1 LYCGNDCNGNPFCGE
16 ASKKIGVESSY
27 PAAFSETD
35 PDIYRQDV
43 FAAQI
48 ISILN
53 AVKSSAF
60 QKEIT

>member
-1 LYCGNDCNGNPFCGE
+1 MYCGNDCSENPFCGE

-43 FAAQI
+43 CAAQI
-48 ISILN
+48 ISIIN
-53 AVKSSAF
+53 SVKSFEF
-60 QKEIT
+60 QNEIR